1 MNPTWGK
8 TSKERQKSVGA
19 VVSELT
25 IIREQ
30 MRHPNV
36 VRYYKTFVERKCSP
50 LSSLSVQGGV
60 SARCGP

>member
-1 MNPTWGK
+1 MNATWGK

-19 VVSELT
+19 VISELT

-36 VRYYKTFVERKCSP
+36 VRYYKTFVERKF
-50 LSSLSVQGGV
+50 
-60 SARCGP
+60 RCGFAICACKTGIRS